1 MLHSHVHFTSLPALC
16 LQANGSQGHG
26 WASDKPSGWRASSA
40 ALLSPRPGSS
50 GPPSSDT
57 EFLDTELGDTSSHKQ
72 HQHLASARH
81 SSALGG
87 FRGSAKSLWAV
98 AQQDA
103 AWGGADVNDKA
114 TRHVPLLRLALQ
126 ISPAALAIFLSVGS
140 SMLVFPFFTY
150 VRSTGLLGEKLP
162 EVGCQG
168 WWLCV

>member
-1 MLHSHVHFTSLPALC
+1 M
-16 LQANGSQGHG
+16 
-26 WASDKPSGWRASSA
+26 
-40 ALLSPRPGSS
+40 
-50 GPPSSDT
+50 

-81 SSALGG
+81 SSALVGA
-87 FRGSAKSLWAV
+87 RGSAKSLWVV
-98 AQQDA
+98 AQHDS

-162 EVGCQG
+162 EVGCPG
-168 WWLCV
+168 WGLHVQAVLLDVIRHAAAAASATKVCHQRPPSMVPTSCWILHGSWGDVLASGSHVDAC